1 MGSTASTLSHEILS
15 DLVSNMTSETKDA
28 LLVTIQ
34 RRCEKVLS
42 SYPNNRCCKF
52 AAEFLSTEKAK
63 HMSNDEAKLFFK
75 CICTGIENPDSSLGC
90 YAMTSSD
97 YSKTGVMGSFFQNIV
112 RDYHVGDTSI
122 EKEHVTDWSINGANY
137 DVKKLGYE
145 EELSMRVRVG
155 RNLNGFRL
163 PGAMDKEERIKFER
177 RMLPAFDQ
185 IIKKYG
191 GAVYSL
197 TPNFGE
203 EMNPNLIS
211 KDKYRELIDAHV
223 MFKDM
228 SADPYL
234 KSAGIS
240 NDWPFGRGC
249 WQSVDKTRI
258 IWFGEEDHL
267 RIMCMRKGSDLN
279 EVFTDLKDVLDAVE
293 SIEGLAFARDDI
305 YGFVTSCPS
314 NLGTGMRASVHLKL
328 PNMTMDGTDTK
339 LREVC
344 RPLGL
349 SVRGIGGE
357 HTPIGKDG
365 TVDISPSSRLFIK
378 ENEIISK
385 LYDGVKQ
392 LTVIEK
398 NLKDSRKNEHTS
410 SEGIKPVNSKEDAT
424 HLQGKVEKKTDILPI
439 ANTDIES
446 DTKNEN
452 LTECEKNGNESVHE
466 FGVTKVNDTEIVS
479 TNDVVVK
486 DSTNDF
492 VAINNTSVA
501 PRENVDG
508 IAEINK
514 KSSGEGKE
522 ISQISSE
529 NLMLECEKNRN
540 EPMQELG
547 VTKGNSTIEE
557 ESTND
562 IVAKNST
569 NVAIAPTVN
578 VDGPAEVNKESKEIS
593 QISSENQ
600 KSVSGNDSTES
611 LLNTTMEGEIT
622 SPPAPSDENLVSNET
637 SK

>member
-1 MGSTASTLSHEILS
+1 
-15 DLVSNMTSETKDA
+15 V
-28 LLVTIQ
+28 
-34 RRCEKVLS
+34 
-42 SYPNNRCCKF
+42 
-52 AAEFLSTEKAK
+52 EFLSTEKAK

-90 YAMTSSD
+90 YAMTPSD
-97 YSKTGVMGSFFQNIV
+97 YSKTGVMGSFFENIV

-137 DVKKLGYE
+137 DVKKLGCD

-155 RNLNGFRL
+155 RNLNGFHL

-185 IIKKYG
+185 IIEKYG

-211 KDKYRELIDAHV
+211 EDKYRELIDAHV

-240 NDWPFGRGC
+240 NDWPYGRGC
-249 WQSVDKTRI
+249 WQSADKTRI

-279 EVFTDLKDVLDAVE
+279 EVFTDLKDILDAVE
-293 SIEGLAFARDDI
+293 SVEGLVFARDDI

-314 NLGTGMRASVHLKL
+314 NLGTGMRASVHMKL

-385 LYDGVKQ
+385 LYDGIKQ

-398 NLKDSRKNEHTS
+398 NMKDLRKNENTS
-410 SEGIKPVNSKEDAT
+410 LEEIKPGSSKEGAT
-424 HLQGKVEKKTDILPI
+424 NLQGKVEKKTDIFTN
-439 ANTDIES
+439 ANTEIES

-452 LTECEKNGNESVHE
+452 LTECEKNRNESVHE
-466 FGVTKVNDTEIVS
+466 GGVTKDYGTKMVS
-479 TNDVVVK
+479 INDVVAK
-486 DSTNDF
+486 NSTNDF
-492 VAINNTSVA
+492 VAINNASVA
-501 PRENVDG
+501 PRESVDK
-508 IAEINK
+508 IAEVNK
-514 KSSGEGKE
+514 KSSGEDKE

-529 NLMLECEKNRN
+529 NLKLECEKNRN
-540 EPMQELG
+540 ESVQEFG
-547 VTKGNSTIEE
+547 VTKGNSTKEE
-557 ESTND
+557 VSKND
-562 IVAKNST
+562 VVAKNGI
-569 NVAIAPTVN
+569 NDFVAIAPIEN
-578 VDGPAEVNKESKEIS
+578 FNGPAEVNRESKEIS
-593 QISSENQ
+593 QISSENL
-600 KSVSGNDSTES
+600 KSVSDNDSKES
-611 LLNTTMEGEIT
+611 LLNTTMEDDIT
-622 SPPAPSDENLVSNET
+622 SPPAPSVENSVSNET
-637 SK
+637 PK